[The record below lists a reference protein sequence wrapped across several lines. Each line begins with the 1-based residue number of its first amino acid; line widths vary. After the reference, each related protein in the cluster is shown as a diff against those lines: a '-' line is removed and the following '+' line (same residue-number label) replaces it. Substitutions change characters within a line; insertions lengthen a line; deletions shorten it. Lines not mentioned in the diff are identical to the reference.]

1 MSVPSIISQVVVPV
15 GSAEEI
21 LSTLNTDHNNKRE
34 RNQIFLIICLL
45 FEG

>member
-1 MSVPSIISQVVVPV
+1 MPVSPIISQVVVPV

-21 LSTLNTDHNNKRE
+21 LSRLNTDHNNKRE

>member
-1 MSVPSIISQVVVPV
+1 MPVSAIIGQVVVPV

-21 LSTLNTDHNNKRE
+21 FSILNTDHNNKRE
-34 RNQIFLIICLL
+34 RNRIFFIICLL

>member
-1 MSVPSIISQVVVPV
+1 MPVSPIISQVVVPV

-21 LSTLNTDHNNKRE
+21 FSTLNTDHKNKRE
-34 RNQIFLIICLL
+34 KNQIFLIICLL